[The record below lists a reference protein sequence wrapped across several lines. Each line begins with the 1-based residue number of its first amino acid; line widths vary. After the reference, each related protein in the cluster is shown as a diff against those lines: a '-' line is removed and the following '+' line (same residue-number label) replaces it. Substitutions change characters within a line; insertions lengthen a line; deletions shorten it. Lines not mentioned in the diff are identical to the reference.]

1 VGFSLISLEP
11 NRTLGGVGAL
21 LIAIGCLFPFLSLV
35 GIILVLIAMR
45 GLADYYKDDSLFQN
59 ALYGFIF
66 GLVGAAAAIVLF
78 IALFLT
84 TFTVTTTVSGPG
96 PSVTASALSFLGFI
110 ILILIVAFVFLFI
123 EAIFYRRAFDSLSVK
138 SGEKTFETA
147 GLMLLIGSILVLAF
161 GIGFVLLLVGWILA
175 AVGFFSMKEPTTRAA
190 GPPPPPPSV
199 PMATGKRYCQYCG
212 AENAIDALFCKYC
225 GRKLES

>member
-1 VGFSLISLEP
+1 LISLEP

-66 GLVGAAAAIVLF
+66 GLIGAAAAIVLF
-78 IALFLT
+78 FALFFT
-84 TFTVTTTVSGPG
+84 TFTVTTTIPPGPG
-96 PSVTASALSFLGFI
+96 VTVSALSFLGFI
-110 ILILIVAFVFLFI
+110 FLILVVAFVFLFI
-123 EAIFYRRAFDSLSVK
+123 EAIFYRRAFDSLSGK
-138 SGEKTFETA
+138 SGEKTFGTA

-175 AVGFFSMKEPTTRAA
+175 AVGFFSMKEPTTRAG
-190 GPPPPPPSV
+190 GPPPPPPSI
-199 PMATGKRYCQYCG
+199 PMTTDKRYCQYCG
-212 AENAIDALFCKYC
+212 AENATDALFCKYC
-225 GRKLES
+225 GKKLEP